1 MTSLAYLSAG
11 SGEPVIFV
19 HGWGL
24 NSGVWEEQLK
34 SLSDEF
40 RVIAVDLPGHG
51 RTEPK
56 DERMTVKAAA
66 GCLRD
71 LVGELALEK
80 VHLVGWSLGTHV
92 VCRAALLLGFDAAR
106 SLTIV
111 DGTPCFVQRSDEDG
125 WAMPETRTRWVL
137 RGLENNFVETLT
149 EFITTSCYTKK
160 EVKPNIERIMRSV
173 FFNEHF
179 PPDKKS
185 AIELLTDFVESD
197 IRPMLSGLKLPC
209 LICHG
214 DRDSILPVEIT
225 KIWESFL
232 PDARSVIIENAGHA
246 PFLTQPAFF
255 NETLRK
261 FLHST

>member
-1 MTSLAYLSAG
+1 MTALAYRSEG

-24 NSGVWEEQLK
+24 NSGVWKEQLK

-51 RTEPK
+51 RTKPK
-56 DERMTVKAAA
+56 DKKMTVKAAA
-66 GCLRD
+66 GFLRD
-71 LVGELALEK
+71 LVDELALEN

-92 VCRAALLLGFDAAR
+92 VCRAALMLGFNTAR

-111 DGTPCFVQRSDEDG
+111 DGTPCFVQHNKEDN
-125 WAMPETRTRWVL
+125 WAMQETRTKWVL
-137 RGLENNFVETLT
+137 RGLENSFVDTLT

-160 EVKPNIERIMRSV
+160 EVKPNIERMMQSV

-185 AIELLTDFVESD
+185 AIELLTDFAESD
-197 IRPMLSGLKLPC
+197 IRPMLGKLKLPC

-232 PDARSVIIENAGHA
+232 PDARTVILENAGHA
-246 PFLTQPAFF
+246 PFLTQPALF
-255 NETLRK
+255 NESLRI
-261 FLHST
+261 FLHSA

>member
-1 MTSLAYLSAG
+1 MTSLAYRSEG
-11 SGEPVIFV
+11 SGEPVFFV

-24 NSGVWEEQLK
+24 NSSVWDKQLK

-40 RVIAVDLPGHG
+40 QTIAVDLPGHG

-56 DERMTVKAAA
+56 ANKLTVEAAA
-66 GCLRD
+66 ACLRD
-71 LVGELALEK
+71 LVNELRFKK

-92 VCRAALLLGFDAAR
+92 VCRAALMLGFDTVR
-106 SLTIV
+106 SITIV
-111 DGTPCFVQRSDEDG
+111 DGTPCFVKHNDEDS
-125 WAMPETRTRWVL
+125 WAQPETKTKWVL

-160 EVKPNIERIMRSV
+160 EVKPNIEQMMKSL

-185 AIELLTDFVESD
+185 AIELLSDFAESD
-197 IRPMLSGLKLPC
+197 IRPLLSDLKLPC

-214 DRDSILPVEIT
+214 ERDSILPVEIT
-225 KIWESFL
+225 KIWETFL
-232 PDARSVIIENAGHA
+232 PDTRTVIIENAGHA
-246 PFLTQPAFF
+246 PFLTQPDLF
-255 NETLRK
+255 NESLRN
-261 FLHST
+261 FLHSL